1 MADLTSRKARIEE
14 EQLPRLER
22 IVEQAEAALAF
33 LLSQHNTLHGAFL
46 AAAASTPSPSAS
58 THPVQTDPPT
68 TNVSPQVAH
77 LQHSLPSWPVHPPPF
92 PVARPP
98 PLGLAAKDLL
108 TDIESGWAQMLQA
121 ALADAKVACS
131 CACAASHHAAQ
142 HRITPHH
149 TASHCTS
156 LRPPC
161 RAISA
166 HCATPHNTTSHRTA
180 PYRRTAP
187 HRTAPRVAWASPS
200 CCLHGLTWGTGARPP
215 RDSDPL
221 VQIGRLNARTAEES
235 PQTARSGAAGRVAP
249 LRPAGP
255 AHRLPL
261 PSLAPSWPLSVAGAI
276 PLTECRLCLSC

>member
-77 LQHSLPSWPVHPPPF
+77 PQHSLPSWPVHPPPF

-149 TASHCTS
+149 TAPHYAH
-156 LRPPC
+156 
-161 RAISA
+161 RAAPSQ
-166 HCATPHNTTSHRTA
+166 RTA
-180 PYRRTAP
+180 PRRTTPHHTAPHHTAALRRTAP
-187 HRTAPRVAWASPS
+187 RRAS
-200 CCLHGLTWGTGARPP
+200 
-215 RDSDPL
+215 
-221 VQIGRLNARTAEES
+221 
-235 PQTARSGAAGRVAP
+235 
-249 LRPAGP
+249 P
-255 AHRLPL
+255 AHRRRVACMG
-261 PSLAPSWPLSVAGAI
+261 SRGALAHDPHVISTPWSKLAGGTREPPKNRPRPQGAARLEGWHLSVPRGQPTACHCHLWHRAG
-276 PLTECRLCLSC
+276 RYLSPARYR